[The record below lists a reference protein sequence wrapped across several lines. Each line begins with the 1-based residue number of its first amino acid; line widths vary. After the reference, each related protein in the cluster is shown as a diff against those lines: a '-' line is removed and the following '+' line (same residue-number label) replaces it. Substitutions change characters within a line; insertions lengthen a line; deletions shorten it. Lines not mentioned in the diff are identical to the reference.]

1 MLAMAVGRIKEER
14 QELMRSLVK
23 SPIPLDKA
31 A

>member
-1 MLAMAVGRIKEER
+1 MAVGRIKEEH